1 MSIEELMLEI
11 EDRMDRTIDATKQE
25 MNKLRTGRA
34 SASMLDG
41 ILVDYYGAATPIN
54 GLANIAVPEPRQITV
69 TPWDRGSLAEIE
81 KAILGSDLGI
91 TPSNDGAL
99 IRLNIPELTEERRA
113 NLGKIARKYAEDGKI
128 AIRNIRR
135 DVNERIKKFEKD
147 SELSEDD
154 AKRYNAN
161 VQEST
166 DKYVHTL
173 DDLGKTKE
181 KEIMSI

>member
-41 ILVDYYGAATPIN
+41 IMVDYYGAATPIN
-54 GLANIAVPEPRQITV
+54 GLANIAVPEPRQITI
-69 TPWDRGSLAEIE
+69 TPWDRAALGEIE

-113 NLGKIARKYAEDGKI
+113 DLGKVARKYAEDGKI

-135 DVNERIKKFEKD
+135 DINESIKKLEKD
-147 SELSEDD
+147 SEISEDD
-154 AKRYNAN
+154 AKRYNSN

-166 DKYVHTL
+166 DKYVSTL
-173 DDLGKTKE
+173 EELGKTKE